1 MRNFEH
7 IDFAYDLDDYAS
19 IAGLPPALA
28 ELRNEAV
35 QTAKQ
40 LAGRRLVMISA
51 DDARGSLVENIPS
64 QVALLRACGIDVEW
78 LRFTPQSDQR
88 ALHRRLHDLIL
99 GDQRSST
106 VLDESDSQ
114 AYAEAGNAQAQK
126 LKNLFK
132 RDDIVL
138 AHGIG
143 SAGLGAALKS
153 KIALRA
159 LWRNVGGL
167 DERSPATRAAW
178 AFLKPHLTAYDRGLF
193 TCAQYI
199 PQYFTNRASVLPPSI
214 DPLSARNRPLSLHQT
229 VAILSAAGV
238 LPAHDQVLHAPFSAP
253 VLRLNQKGQW
263 RRPDDMELLYR
274 PVVTQIAQWDYLE
287 GTRSLLQGFAE
298 LRQSALSRRVA
309 EMGDHQRR
317 SMERARLL
325 LLLPDKDIDDDDQVR
340 KTAYN
345 ELLEVYLDLEPEIAK
360 DICVLSV
367 PGRNDSTERALLV
380 NALQRLSSIYVQN
393 SLAEGFGLGIAEAA
407 YKHIPVLAGA
417 TSGARLQIRHKIDG
431 YLCQIPEDPRSVAKS
446 LLRLFSDED
455 ARRQRALSAQRRV
468 MQEFL
473 IIGELQRILRIL
485 SELG

>member
-1 MRNFEH
+1 MQKFEQ
-7 IDFAYDLDDYAS
+7 IDFAYNLDDYAS

-40 LAGRRLVMISA
+40 LVGRRLVMISA
-51 DDARGSLVENIPS
+51 DDARGTLVENIPS
-64 QVALLRACGIDVEW
+64 QVALLRACGIEVEW
-78 LRFTPQSDQR
+78 LRVSPTADQR
-88 ALHRRLHDLIL
+88 ILHRRLHALIL

-106 VLDESDSQ
+106 VLDDRDSQ
-114 AYAEAGNAQAQK
+114 AYAEAANSQAQK
-126 LKNLFK
+126 ILPLITP
-132 RDDIVL
+132 DDIVL
-138 AHGIG
+138 THGVG
-143 SAGLGAALKS
+143 SAGLGAALKT

-159 LWRNVGGL
+159 MWRNVGGL

-178 AFLKPHLTAYDRGLF
+178 AFLKPHLTTYDRGLF

-229 VAILSAAGV
+229 LAILAAAGI
-238 LPAHDQVLHAPFSAP
+238 LPQQSQVLHPPFAGP

-263 RRPDDMELLYR
+263 RRPEDMELLFR
-274 PVVTQIAQWDYLE
+274 PVVTQIAQWDYLK
-287 GTRSLLQGFAE
+287 GTRPLLQGFAE
-298 LRQSALSRRVA
+298 LRQAGLSRRLA
-309 EMGDHQRR
+309 EMGEHQRQ

-325 LLLPDKDIDDDDQVR
+325 IMLPDKDIDDEDSTQ
-340 KTAYN
+340 KAAYHD
-345 ELLEVYLDLEPEIAK
+345 LLEAYQNLNPEVAQ
-360 DICVLSV
+360 DICVLSL
-367 PGRNDSTERALLV
+367 PKNNAAQQGALLV

-393 SLAEGFGLGIAEAA
+393 SLAEGFGLGITEAA
-407 YKHIPVLAGA
+407 YKYIPVLAGA

-431 YLCQIPEDPRSVAKS
+431 YLCQIPEDPHSVSKS
-446 LLRLFSDED
+446 LLRLFADED
-455 ARRQRALSAQRRV
+455 ARRRRALSAQRRV

-473 IIGELQRILRIL
+473 IVGELQGILRIL